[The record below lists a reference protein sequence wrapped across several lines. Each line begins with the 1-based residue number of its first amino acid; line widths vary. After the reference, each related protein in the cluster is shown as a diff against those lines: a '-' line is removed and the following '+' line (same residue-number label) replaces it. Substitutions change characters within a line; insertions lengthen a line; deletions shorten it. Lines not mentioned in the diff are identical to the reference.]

1 MGLVTTMG
9 KYCFVEC
16 DRPRCSKKIEHVDPK
31 TLKQLAGLCGWER
44 IDDQWICVDCAAES
58 QGETSPSTRQR
69 RPLPGVLKASGI
81 R

>member
-16 DRPRCSKKIEHVDPK
+16 DMTGCSKRIEHIEPA
-31 TLKQLAGLCGWER
+31 TLKQLVKLCGWER
-44 IDDQWICVDCAAES
+44 IDDRWFCAECTAKLH
-58 QGETSPSTRQR
+58 GEAPAGKRQR
-69 RPLPGVLKASGI
+69 IASTTAQKKSAS